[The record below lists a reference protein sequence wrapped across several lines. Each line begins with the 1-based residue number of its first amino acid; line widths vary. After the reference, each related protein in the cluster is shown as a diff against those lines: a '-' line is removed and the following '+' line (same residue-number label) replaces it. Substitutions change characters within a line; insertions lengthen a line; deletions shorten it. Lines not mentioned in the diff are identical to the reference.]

1 MFKNS
6 VSKSFSQ
13 KSFLFP
19 YTFQQEK
26 KRRRRRTGGDNLA
39 QDISSPFADHAS
51 LLFFWPFHSSGLFP
65 SQNRPAHLPSFPH
78 TKETH
83 QLAQLATTESTISSS
98 VFVPYGNA
106 SVAQHVAV
114 Q

>member
-51 LLFFWPFHSSGLFP
+51 LLFFWLFHAPGLFP
-65 SQNRPAHLPSFPH
+65 SQTGQPIFLPFH
-78 TKETH
+78 TPKKP
-83 QLAQLATTESTISSS
+83 IS
-98 VFVPYGNA
+98 
-106 SVAQHVAV
+106 
-114 Q
+114 